1 MPPTRGRAGGA
12 GLRPGPEELATSRLP
27 TRPPG
32 GSTRA
37 RTSRSKRARRGSLRA
52 TLPMTTTSERRA
64 AVGSTAP
71 HVRPTGGWK
80 QGPSLTGVHEL
91 NQRKNYH
98 AWRRTSPGAR
108 CAAARSLCLLERL
121 RETYPLARVRV
132 ARGEVSCV
140 YEIMSCGT
148 NYVYFERVCVGAL
161 FIFGI
166 CGVCAAFLQ
175 FWGE

>member
-1 MPPTRGRAGGA
+1 MPPPRGRAGGA

-37 RTSRSKRARRGSLRA
+37 RTSRSKRVRRGSLRA

-108 CAAARSLCLLERL
+108 CAGGAQLVFIREVERHT
-121 RETYPLARVRV
+121 RWLACV
-132 ARGEVSCV
+132 GTSCV
-140 YEIMSCGT
+140 YEKC
-148 NYVYFERVCVGAL
+148 RVVL
-161 FIFGI
+161 TTFILNVSVSVRYLFGI
-166 CGVCAAFLQ
+166 CGLRPFLGGETEFLQ
-175 FWGE
+175 

>member
-1 MPPTRGRAGGA
+1 MPPPPGRAGGA

-37 RTSRSKRARRGSLRA
+37 RTSRSKRVRRGSLRA

-108 CAAARSLCLLERL
+108 CAGGAQLVFIREVERHT
-121 RETYPLARVRV
+121 RWLACV
-132 ARGEVSCV
+132 GTSCV
-140 YEIMSCGT
+140 YEKC
-148 NYVYFERVCVGAL
+148 RVVL
-161 FIFGI
+161 TTFILNVSVSVRYLFGI
-166 CGVCAAFLQ
+166 CGLRPFLGGETEFLQ
-175 FWGE
+175 